1 MNIEQRVAEPSR
13 KSLRQ
18 PSNYSK
24 SLRTTGI
31 LKTRSIAQED
41 PLWTTSSVIVDV
53 TRDVGLTLYE
63 ILDIT
68 DLMREAYGKK
78 DLETFRKQLSLLT
91 SESTR
96 FASTLSTII
105 ELARLE
111 AEPSNIVYERF
122 DVVALLREVSHAAR
136 LGIGNKP
143 ITVMDVSSPCPVFI
157 TSDRARTKQ
166 IMTGIISNAV
176 KFTFRG
182 RVAVILNNDED
193 WTRLTVTDTG
203 IGMTTEEIKAFFG
216 LAKQTNDKESPTAA
230 AGARGIRII
239 RNLVAQLN
247 GSIFVSSKLGEGTI
261 VEVSLPVEVPTTLP
275 ESRESIRQ
283 EHPIDLS

>member
-24 SLRTTGI
+24 SLQTADV
-31 LKTRSIAQED
+31 LKTRSRAPEN
-41 PLWTTSSVIVDV
+41 PLWATSSAIVDV

-63 ILDIT
+63 ILAIT

-91 SESTR
+91 SETTR
-96 FASTLSTII
+96 FASVLSTII
-105 ELARLE
+105 ELARFE
-111 AEPSNIVYERF
+111 AEPMNVVYERF

-136 LGIGNKP
+136 LSIGNKS

-157 TSDRARTKQ
+157 TSDRARIKQ
-166 IMTGIISNAV
+166 IMTGIISNAA

-203 IGMTTEEIKAFFG
+203 IGMTTEEINAFFG
-216 LAKQTNDKESPTAA
+216 LAKQTNDKESPAAA
-230 AGARGIRII
+230 AGARGIRIV
-239 RNLVAQLN
+239 RDLVAQLN

-261 VEVSLPVEVPTTLP
+261 VEVSLPVEVPTRLS
-275 ESRESIRQ
+275 ESLKSIQQ
-283 EHPIDLS
+283 EHPMDFS

>member
-13 KSLRQ
+13 KPLRRPSNHAPSLR
-18 PSNYSK
+18 SAE
-24 SLRTTGI
+24 TM
-31 LKTRSIAQED
+31 KTLGRATENH
-41 PLWTTSSVIVDV
+41 LWTTSAGVVDV
-53 TRDVGLTLYE
+53 TRDVGLTFYE
-63 ILDIT
+63 ILAIT
-68 DLMREAYGKK
+68 DLMQEAYGKK

-111 AEPSNIVYERF
+111 AEPLNIVYERF

-157 TSDRARTKQ
+157 TSDRARIKQ
-166 IMTGIISNAV
+166 IMTGIISNAA
-176 KFTFRG
+176 KFTYRG
-182 RVAVILNNDED
+182 RVAVILNNDEK

-203 IGMTTEEIKAFFG
+203 IGMTTEEINAFFG
-216 LAKQTNDKESPTAA
+216 LAKQTHDKESSTAA
-230 AGARGIRII
+230 AGARGISII
-239 RNLVAQLN
+239 RNLVTQLN
-247 GSIFVSSKLGEGTI
+247 GSIFVSSKLREGTI
-261 VEVSLPVEVPTTLP
+261 VEISLPVEVPTKSQ

-283 EHPIDLS
+283 EHPVDLS